1 MVTDE
6 STAKSCVF
14 PLPSAFWRFDQ
25 GRFGIDLAAWLIAAE
40 DLGRGALWFVC
51 ICVGPLILIL
61 RSHAQ
66 LFLQLGD
73 DFRGHFED
81 RLSLRILYERGAPI
95 RLLRLY
101 FLLLLLAHIAV
112 HWLLRWWKQGAN
124 HGPLLGLLA
133 HILLV
138 LLGMEGGY
146 VWRDTLCNSF
156 CCGLLQIA
164 HFSITSTRLSQL
176 CLCKIK
182 VVAGNFRFEFCR
194 FTAVMLWSCIA
205 LNREISEHRLS
216 GLNGLVLS
224 LARLV
229 CLPSVDPLEARGATS

>member
-1 MVTDE
+1 M
-6 STAKSCVF
+6 
-14 PLPSAFWRFDQ
+14 
-25 GRFGIDLAAWLIAAE
+25 
-40 DLGRGALWFVC
+40 
-51 ICVGPLILIL
+51 
-61 RSHAQ
+61 
-66 LFLQLGD
+66 QLGD

-112 HWLLRWWKQGAN
+112 HWLLRRWKQGAN
-124 HGPLLGLLA
+124 HGPLLGLLT

-138 LLGMEGGY
+138 LLGMEGGN
-146 VWRDTLCNSF
+146 VWRETLCNSF

-164 HFSITSTRLSQL
+164 HFSITSTRLSHL

-182 VVAGNFRFEFCR
+182 VVAGNLRFEFCR
-194 FTAVMLWSCIA
+194 FTAVTILRSRIA

-216 GLNGLVLS
+216 RLDGLVLN
-224 LARLV
+224 LAGLV
-229 CLPSVDPLEARGATS
+229 CLALVDPLQARGATS